1 MSSFKPWAQEEQQE
15 RERDIKTQ
23 KNADDDE
30 DKDEEAWKHEKIFLN
45 ETNYEYNNLF
55 SIFSERGKGE
65 KKNDE
70 NSAASLK
77 NHVNENIF
85 ILFMLEY
92 QIKFSAAFSLPF
104 RGFKRWNY
112 YKLNTKQTLIKQE
125 ELITKTPTAK
135 HAPRDFA

>member
-1 MSSFKPWAQEEQQE
+1 MEKFFIARWASAKC
-15 RERDIKTQ
+15 RLRDTNPSK
-23 KNADDDE
+23 K
-30 DKDEEAWKHEKIFLN
+30 KLRN

-92 QIKFSAAFSLPF
+92 QIKFSAAFF
-104 RGFKRWNY
+104 
-112 YKLNTKQTLIKQE
+112 
-125 ELITKTPTAK
+125 
-135 HAPRDFA
+135 FAFSGL